1 MDYILSQKMRI
12 LLLILQKIIRRY
24 ERKYM
29 LYDISKTMFD
39 ETRNVML
46 HVENA

>member
-29 LYDISKTMFD
+29 L
-39 ETRNVML
+39 
-46 HVENA
+46 